1 MKKLMNLTFYK
12 TKGFY
17 ISIASI
23 VSLFIALFTYVFGF
37 NDTLLEYNNPLPL
50 VLGIIGIVIFA
61 LLLVFKPTANYSPM
75 ALWAFNLISFLVYVS
90 NIYMYFTGVF
100 YNGVTIEAL
109 QLIEPIVMVSAIFFI
124 LSIIMSNVSMYIK
137 HLKKEEEL

>member
-12 TKGFY
+12 MMGFY

-37 NDTLLEYNNPLPL
+37 NDTLLEYNNPMPL
-50 VLGIIGIVIFA
+50 VIGIIGILVFA
-61 LLLVFKPTANYSPM
+61 ILLVFKPTANYSPM
-75 ALWAFNLISFLVYVS
+75 VLWAFNFISFLIYIV

-100 YNGVTIEAL
+100 YNGVTFEAL
-109 QLIEPIVMVSAIFFI
+109 QLIEPIVMVSIIFFVVSII
-124 LSIIMSNVSMYIK
+124 LSNVAMYIK

>member
-23 VSLFIALFTYVFGF
+23 VALFIALFTYVFGF

-75 ALWAFNLISFLVYVS
+75 ALWAFNLISFLVYIS